1 MRQREIKAQR
11 EKHGRSIV
19 LEKKK
24 KRKKEKKKKKKCLR
38 LDPKESGEVS
48 IGEEGEGRSFRVER
62 PEDGKAARE
71 PRIESLVLTKNYS
84 MS

>member
-1 MRQREIKAQR
+1 MA
-11 EKHGRSIV
+11 G
-19 LEKKK
+19 LLFWKKRR

-62 PEDGKAARE
+62 PKTEKPHGNQE
-71 PRIESLVLTKNYS
+71 
-84 MS
+84 